1 MPIGD
6 LGGLG
11 AGQLIGGIG
20 SLVGGGK
27 SGKAAEKAASIQAQA
42 ANRAIDLQAQM
53 FAITQKNLKPFIEGG
68 ANAFGTLQGLLPQL
82 TAPFQPTMAQL
93 AATPGYQFTLQQGL
107 QATTNAYAPQG
118 LAGTITGGR
127 AGPSGP
133 LAAAQTQYASGL
145 ASQTFNQQFQNYL
158 AQNQQIANI
167 YGASSQ
173 LGEAAAAGQGVIGA
187 NVANSQSSALLGG
200 AAAQAAGVIGSANAF
215 NQGLSGFGSSI
226 GNLALLNALQTGGM
240 FGGGGGTSLAATAPT
255 NFATDTNFPIA
266 NIAQ

>member
-1 MPIGD
+1 MP
-6 LGGLG
+6 LGSISGLG
-11 AGQLIGGIG
+11 VGQAIGGIG

-27 SGKAAEKAASIQAQA
+27 SSKAASQAADVQAQA
-42 ANRAIDLQAQM
+42 AQAALKLQAAM
-53 FAITQKNLKPFIEGG
+53 FDVTQKNLAPFIQGG
-68 ANAFGTLQGLLPQL
+68 ATTFQTLQSQLPTL

-107 QATTNAYAPQG
+107 QGVTNAYAPSG
-118 LAGTITGGR
+118 LAGNVIGR
-127 AGPSGP
+127 QAMPSGP

-200 AAAQAAGVIGSANAF
+200 AAAQAAGIVGSANAL
-215 NQGLSGFGSSI
+215 NQGLAGFGGSI
-226 GNLALLNALQTGGM
+226 GNIALLNALQNSGM
-240 FGGGGGTSLAATAPT
+240 FGGQTGGASLAAPT
-255 NFATDTNFPIA
+255 GFATDTNQPIA
-266 NIAQ
+266 NYLQ